1 MYFVQVEKKY
11 TIHGDSNEILYWGRE
26 KSNFCMRL
34 CCGSM
39 RSLAIHVSDQG
50 IARSQ
55 NYCIKITDI
64 LHITSL
70 SDIV

>member
-1 MYFVQVEKKY
+1 MNLQICNLFQVEKKY

-39 RSLAIHVSDQG
+39 RSLSIRVSDQG
-50 IARSQ
+50 HNTNQDLRFI
-55 NYCIKITDI
+55 
-64 LHITSL
+64 SL
-70 SDIV
+70 DYVI

>member
-1 MYFVQVEKKY
+1 MLLQVEKKY

-39 RSLAIHVSDQG
+39 RSLSIHVSDQVVS
-50 IARSQ
+50 IS
-55 NYCIKITDI
+55 
-64 LHITSL
+64 
-70 SDIV
+70 

>member
-1 MYFVQVEKKY
+1 MNLQICNLFQVEKKY

-39 RSLAIHVSDQG
+39 RSLSIRVSDQG
-50 IARSQ
+50 LTT
-55 NYCIKITDI
+55 NLD
-64 LHITSL
+64 L
-70 SDIV
+70 